1 MRATLG
7 VFVVLLSATM
17 LPAQRSH
24 STAALECRGMVRLN
38 GTTSPPRTALH
49 MGDWVQTERQSRA
62 DIAVEGSF
70 IEVMPSSLV
79 RYQGEQVLLSHG
91 GVLIASSTRLTL
103 RAHELVVIPATA
115 KPTRFEAVDN
125 GDSIVIVARAG
136 ELTVS
141 EGGKGSILEEG
152 QQRTY
157 SHPKERQ
164 R

>member
-1 MRATLG
+1 MRATVNFFL
-7 VFVVLLSATM
+7 VLLAATM

-24 STAALECRGMVRLN
+24 LTAALECRGLVRLN
-38 GTTSPPRTALH
+38 GTTSPRHTALQK
-49 MGDWVQTERQSRA
+49 GDWVQTESQSRA

-91 GVLIASSTRLTL
+91 GVLIASSTRLGL
-103 RAHELVVIPATA
+103 RAHELLVIPATM

-125 GDSIVIVARAG
+125 GDSIVIVVRAG
-136 ELTVS
+136 ELSVS

-152 QQRTY
+152 QQTTY
-157 SHPKERQ
+157 SHPKERE